1 MQEKNLEFVEIP
13 KPAVTPKSVKNSDAG
28 GEEANEN
35 EDYTPNIAKNFGVWI
50 VKFPCVLALHF
61 VLYPEVANGMSI
73 MKFANNQSH
82 LFVNSGAEISY
93 VLGLIQVLSSLLCEF
108 INIYMLAY
116 QKTI

>member
-1 MQEKNLEFVEIP
+1 MLFSCLLVYGI
-13 KPAVTPKSVKNSDAG
+13 VNSFLVCVCYAI
-28 GEEANEN
+28 ATN
-35 EDYTPNIAKNFGVWI
+35 EDEGYSPNIAKNFGVWI